1 MQYKKLAYNI
11 TMFGSPWTS
20 TKYLC
25 YLKEALLYP
34 DVPGEHN
41 TAKIRLWIWVSS
53 QCDHWHSHVDHK
65 VENSEEGEGEDVH
78 EDQVEPGHVH
88 LPDDNL
94 DLDGEELKLKY
105 GTQIR

>member
-1 MQYKKLAYNI
+1 MSLE
-11 TMFGSPWTS
+11 S
-20 TKYLC
+20 TIQHKYG
-25 YLKEALLYP
+25 
-34 DVPGEHN
+34 VP
-41 TAKIRLWIWVSS
+41 S